1 MAVNLSLLPPDEKNK
16 IELDKQASYAV
27 WQIKQAKAGPDLLI
41 NEAKKIRKDEERA
54 FYEQAVQ
61 KYKRIMGVA

>member
-1 MAVNLSLLPPDEKNK
+1 MSINLSLLPSAEKNK

-27 WQIKQAKAGPDLLI
+27 WQLKQAKAGPDLLI
-41 NEAKKIRKDEERA
+41 SEAEKIRNQGERD
-54 FYEQAVQ
+54 FFEQAIQ

>member
-1 MAVNLSLLPPDEKNK
+1 MSINLSLLPSIEKNK

-27 WQIKQAKAGPDLLI
+27 WQLKQAKVGPEWLLT
-41 NEAKKIRKDEERA
+41 EAEKIRHEDERI
-54 FYEQAVQ
+54 FFEQAVQ

>member
-1 MAVNLSLLPPDEKNK
+1 MSVNLSLLPPAEKNK

-27 WQIKQAKAGPDLLI
+27 WQLKQAKAGPELLV
-41 NEAKKIRKDEERA
+41 NEAQKIRDENERL

>member
-1 MAVNLSLLPPDEKNK
+1 MTINLSLLPSAEKNK

-27 WQIKQAKAGPDLLI
+27 WQLKQAKAGPDLLI
-41 NEAKKIRKDEERA
+41 SEAEKIRNPDERA
-54 FYEQAVQ
+54 FFEQAIQ